1 MEWHACHS
9 VWKEECTAYLFGGTA
24 LLMAD
29 LVTRYLTRVVHVLL
43 AYTSMTTGSLAGDGR
58 LEQ

>member
-1 MEWHACHS
+1 MEWHACRS

-29 LVTRYLTRVVHVLL
+29 LVTRYLTRVVPVLL
-43 AYTSMTTGSLAGDGR
+43 AYTGSLAGDGR